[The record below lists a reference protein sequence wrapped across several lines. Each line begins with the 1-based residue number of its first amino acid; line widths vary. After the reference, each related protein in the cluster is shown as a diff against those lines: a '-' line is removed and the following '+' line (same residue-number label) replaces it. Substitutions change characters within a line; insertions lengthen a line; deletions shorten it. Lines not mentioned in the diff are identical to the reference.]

1 MCALPSTGQAKGKT
15 GQVEAMFDAIA
26 SRYDLLNRVLSLGVD
41 RSWRRE
47 AVNILVDESP
57 QRILDVATGT
67 GDLALEALR
76 LAPKQ
81 VVGVD
86 ISEGML
92 ALARAKAER
101 MGASDRV
108 VFRRGDAQRLPFSD
122 RQFHAALVAFGVRNF
137 EDLDRGLAE
146 IRRVLRPGATLVV
159 LEFSQPTVFPVKQA
173 YALYSRTLLR
183 GIGPLAPRH
192 NGAYSY
198 LPASIAVFPYG
209 NAFLE
214 RMKTAGYTDLTCRP
228 LTFGIVSLYTGKVRA

>member
-1 MCALPSTGQAKGKT
+1 
-15 GQVEAMFDAIA
+15 MFDAIA
-26 SRYDLLNRVLSLGVD
+26 SRYDLLNRVLSLGID

-47 AVNILVDESP
+47 AVNMLVDAGP

-67 GDLALEALR
+67 GDLALEAMR

-92 ALARAKAER
+92 ALAREKAAR
-101 MGASDRV
+101 MGVSDRV
-108 VFRRGDAQRLPFSD
+108 AFQRGDAQRLPFSD

-137 EDLDRGLAE
+137 EDLDRGLTE

-159 LEFSQPTVFPVKQA
+159 LEFSQPTRFPVKQA
-173 YALYSRTLLR
+173 YALYSRTLLPA
-183 GIGPLAPRH
+183 IGRLVSRH
-192 NGAYSY
+192 NDAYSY

-214 RMKTAGYTDLTCRP
+214 HMEAVGFTDLACRP
-228 LTFGIVSLYTGKVRA
+228 LTFGIASVYTGKVRA